1 MKDFIKQSFEQN
13 PLFAWRVIEEVVL
26 LVPIKQ
32 SGPEIRR
39 LYRLK
44 DPVST
49 RIWELVDGR
58 RTVQEIHQV
67 LCQEFDSEPQR
78 AKRDL
83 LKFLKHL
90 KSIGA
95 VQIATN
101 SAEGKRSTKSMSE
114 QKAKSRRVRKPPME
128 AKVKGPLRLSIGG
141 LGLCLRWK
149 EPRKVNWPHPLYEP
163 FAGEESE
170 KIRFNIHFNG
180 YPKLNGQKLIFDGEH
195 HWKLYQENSQ
205 YLFEAFDPSTH
216 TRNMISLVNQHF
228 DRAEV
233 YVEPGASGSP
243 PPWSVPRLMNPL
255 GQWLLINRLAETG
268 GVMVHALGIDD
279 EGQGL
284 VFVGPS
290 GSGKST
296 LARFWGRR
304 KGVRILSDE
313 HVIIRRLGK
322 TFYAYGTPWPGMAAR
337 VSPHP
342 VPIQQI
348 FFIEHH
354 PKHHLWE
361 ETQGILASCLFS
373 QLFLPR
379 WNPRIIESGVTSCE
393 QLVQEVQCQKLGF
406 AKHPSVIDFVRQ
418 VKPGDKT

>member
-1 MKDFIKQSFEQN
+1 MRDFINRRLEKN
-13 PLFAWRVIEEVVL
+13 PLFAWRLIEGVVL
-26 LVPIKQ
+26 LVPVKQ

-58 RTVQEIHQV
+58 RTVQEIHRV
-67 LCQEFDSEPQR
+67 VCLEFDTEAHK

-83 LKFLKHL
+83 VKFLRHL

-95 VQIATN
+95 VQVATK
-101 SAEGKRSTKSMSE
+101 SAGENRSTRPMKG
-114 QKAKSRRVRKPPME
+114 QRAKPRRVKKLPME
-128 AKVKGPLRLSIGG
+128 AEIKGPLKLSIGG
-141 LGLCLRWK
+141 LGLSLRWE
-149 EPRKVNWPHPLYEP
+149 EPRRVNWSHPLYEP
-163 FAGEESE
+163 FVGEE
-170 KIRFNIHFNG
+170 KDTIRFHIHFSG
-180 YPKLNGQKLIFDGEH
+180 SPKLNGQKLIFDGEH
-195 HWKLYQENSQ
+195 HWKLYQQDSR
-205 YLFEAFDPSTH
+205 YLFEAFDTSTH
-216 TRNMISLVNQHF
+216 KRSMISLVSPHF

-233 YVEPGASGSP
+233 YVARGFSGSS
-243 PPWSVPRLMNPL
+243 PPWALGRLMNPL
-255 GQWLLINRLAETG
+255 GQWLLVNRLAETG

-279 EGQGL
+279 GGQGR

-296 LARFWGRR
+296 LARFWSRR

-313 HVIIRRLGK
+313 HLIIRRLGK

-337 VSPHP
+337 VSPGP

-354 PKHHLWE
+354 PEHRLRN
-361 ETQGILASCLFS
+361 ETQGILASSLFS

-379 WNPRIIESGVTSCE
+379 WNHRIIESGVTLCQ
-393 QLVQEVQCQKLGF
+393 QLVQEVQCQRLGF

-418 VKPGDKT
+418 VKPGGRK

>member
-1 MKDFIKQSFEQN
+1 LKDLIHQRLEKN
-13 PLFAWRVIEEVVL
+13 PLLAWRVIDGVAV

-44 DPVST
+44 DPVSL
-49 RIWELVDGR
+49 RIWELIDGQ

-67 LCQEFDSEPQR
+67 LCHEFDTEPPR
-78 AKRDL
+78 VTRDL

-95 VQIATN
+95 AQV
-101 SAEGKRSTKSMSE
+101 AENLTEKQRSSRSTTA
-114 QKAKSRRVRKPPME
+114 QKARSPKPKKLAIE
-128 AKVKGPLRLSIGG
+128 AKLKGPLKLSIGG
-141 LGLCLRWK
+141 LGLSLRWE
-149 EPRKVNWPHPLYEP
+149 EPRRVNWPLPLYEP

-170 KIRFNIHFNG
+170 KIRFNIHFKG
-180 YPKLNGQKLIFDGEH
+180 CPKLNGQKLIFDGEH
-195 HWKLYQENSQ
+195 HWKLYQQDSR

-216 TRNMISLVNQHF
+216 ARNMISLVNHHF

-233 YVEPGASGSP
+233 YVDPGSSGSP
-243 PPWSVPRLMNPL
+243 PPWSLPRLMNPL
-255 GQWLLINRLAETG
+255 GQWLLINRLAEAG

-279 EGQGL
+279 GGQGR

-296 LARFWGRR
+296 LARFWGRH
-304 KGVRILSDE
+304 KGVRILNDE
-313 HVIIRRLGK
+313 HLILRRRGRR
-322 TFYAYGTPWPGMAAR
+322 FYAYGTPWPGMTAR
-337 VSPHP
+337 VSQDP
-342 VPIQQI
+342 VEIRQI
-348 FFIEHH
+348 FLIEHH
-354 PKHHLWE
+354 SEHRLRC
-361 ETQGILASCLFS
+361 ETQGTLVSHLFA

-379 WNPRIIESGVTSCE
+379 WNDRIIESGVTMCE
-393 QLVQEVQCQKLGF
+393 QLVQGVECQRLGF

-418 VKPGDKT
+418 LKGGKR